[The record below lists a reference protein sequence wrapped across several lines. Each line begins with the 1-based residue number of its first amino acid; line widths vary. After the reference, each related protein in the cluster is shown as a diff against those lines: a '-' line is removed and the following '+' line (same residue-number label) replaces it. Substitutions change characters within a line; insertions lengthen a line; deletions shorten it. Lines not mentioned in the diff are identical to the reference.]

1 MLFYFVLL
9 ICTEVF
15 LQWLISEC
23 IWKPYEV
30 KQMRVY
36 FVLSHKKS
44 REKKKKISPG
54 CELVQIKFN
63 VIMTSKK
70 VNLCIYYAEMP

>member
-1 MLFYFVLL
+1 
-9 ICTEVF
+9 
-15 LQWLISEC
+15 
-23 IWKPYEV
+23 
-30 KQMRVY
+30 MRVY